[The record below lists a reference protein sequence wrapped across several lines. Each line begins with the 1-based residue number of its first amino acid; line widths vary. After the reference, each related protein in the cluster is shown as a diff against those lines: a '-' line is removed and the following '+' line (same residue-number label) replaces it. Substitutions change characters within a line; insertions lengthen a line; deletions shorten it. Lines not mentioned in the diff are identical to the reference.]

1 MPRRLETPVKL
12 AEDSNS
18 SLFPLSICP
27 FYRLMLF
34 FPSCVS
40 VWVYV
45 KLSASHFY
53 PWEGM
58 EESHTKTKSP
68 L

>member
-45 KLSASHFY
+45 KLSPSHFY
-53 PWEGM
+53 P
-58 EESHTKTKSP
+58 
-68 L
+68 